1 MKYRSKYKRYL
12 QNIPRYYRPE
22 LMVGYKPPGHERW
35 LNEKYRIKSLL
46 PPVDRWR
53 RGKQCD
59 TVSWQAIWLVKV
71 TTVISQ
77 MQVPTTISFKFFKI

>member
-1 MKYRSKYKRYL
+1 
-12 QNIPRYYRPE
+12 
-22 LMVGYKPPGHERW
+22 MVGYKPPGRERW

-59 TVSWQAIWLVKV
+59 TVSWQAIWLIKV
-71 TTVISQ
+71 TTIIFQ
-77 MQVPTTISFKFFKI
+77 MQVTDGISFKYFEKLCFTKCSFADIRVIGAFHHF